1 MSKKLPDDPA
11 QLAAMC
17 QKYRQQLV
25 QHTQKL
31 EQERMKSGMEE
42 YYLTSMIRDFEA
54 LCKNHGV
61 DFSVVLERDKER
73 RRN

>member
-1 MSKKLPDDPA
+1 MPKKLPENPA
-11 QLAAMC
+11 QLYALC

-25 QHTQKL
+25 QHTQKQ

-42 YYLTSMIRDFEA
+42 YYLNSMIDDFKA

-73 RRN
+73 RGN